1 MNRKLF
7 LQSLL
12 AAPLVTLSLRSKS
25 ENDFMVMACKTAR
38 DMEGPFYKDNAPFR
52 NIIKAEGIPLTVSG
66 TVIKADDCKTPIAN
80 AVIDIWHCN
89 NAGDYDMQ
97 GYNCRAQLRT
107 DKNGAYS
114 FSTIVPPPYGGRPRH
129 IHFKIRAEGFSEL
142 TTQMYF
148 EGDRNIQNDF
158 ARNAGK
164 DRVIALSNDGEAKK
178 GVFNI
183 FL

>member
-52 NIIKAEGIPLTVSG
+52 NVIKAEGTTLTVSG

-89 NAGDYDMQ
+89 NAGDYDM
-97 GYNCRAQLRT
+97 
-107 DKNGAYS
+107 
-114 FSTIVPPPYGGRPRH
+114 H
-129 IHFKIRAEGFSEL
+129 
-142 TTQMYF
+142 
-148 EGDRNIQNDF
+148 
-158 ARNAGK
+158 
-164 DRVIALSNDGEAKK
+164 
-178 GVFNI
+178 GV
-183 FL
+183 